1 MNEPIAPTPRVEGLA
16 PRFGMLPARSYGLQ
30 GKWLFRTGEGNDIR
44 APTLHDKLKM
54 VPAP

>member
-54 VPAP
+54 VPIL